1 MQTLLCKMGHFC
13 QFVVYFR
20 QFVAYIH
27 KKSGSP
33 HIGLPLII
41 KLLYLRNQSLESLS
55 AKRLGL
61 CLVSHITSIN
71 TVSSTT

>member
-20 QFVAYIH
+20 QFVAYVH

-33 HIGLPLII
+33 HIGLPL
-41 KLLYLRNQSLESLS
+41 KNPSLKFIRYSDLM
-55 AKRLGL
+55 
-61 CLVSHITSIN
+61 
-71 TVSSTT
+71 